1 MSDYATPGIEPMDCR
16 IRVSPDGR
24 TFNLGG
30 DDKAASLFLRDR
42 RGLPVDLVA
51 WREDAP
57 GEWWMREGDETPI
70 VGARQLA
77 GAEWVGFP
85 LSIYPTP
92 AAWAASGGDGVCVI
106 DWDMNLLH
114 LFDGLDL
121 DVGHLQLAT
130 ARSLAQRLRD
140 NFREYEPKIIEPDG
154 GYE

>member
-1 MSDYATPGIEPMDCR
+1 MTVGMPGIEPMDCR
-16 IRVSPDGR
+16 IQVSSDGR

-30 DDKAASLFLRDR
+30 DDKSSSLFVRDR
-42 RGLPVDLVA
+42 RGLPVDQVVWLA
-51 WREDAP
+51 GEPNHWWMLEGDAP
-57 GEWWMREGDETPI
+57 PI
-70 VGARQLA
+70 LGASQLA
-77 GAEWVGFP
+77 GAERVGFP

-92 AAWAASGGDGVCVI
+92 ATWAASNGDGVCVI

-140 NFREYEPKIIEPDG
+140 NFREYEPKIAGAG
-154 GYE
+154 GGLL

>member
-1 MSDYATPGIEPMDCR
+1 MINAAH
-16 IRVSPDGR
+16 IRVMPDGQHFR
-24 TFNLGG
+24 LDG
-30 DDKAASLFLRDR
+30 KAAATIMLVRDR
-42 RGLPVDLVA
+42 HGYPADLVA
-51 WREDAP
+51 WLA
-57 GEWWMREGDETPI
+57 GEPDHWWMREGDETPI
-70 VGARQLA
+70 LGASQLA

-140 NFREYEPKIIEPDG
+140 NFREYEPKIAGAG
-154 GYE
+154 GDLP

>member
-1 MSDYATPGIEPMDCR
+1 MTVGMPVIEPMDCR
-16 IRVSPDGR
+16 IRVFPDGR

-30 DDKAASLFLRDR
+30 DDKSSSLFLRDR

-70 VGARQLA
+70 LGAGQLA

-121 DVGHLQLAT
+121 DVGQLQLAT
-130 ARSLAQRLRD
+130 ARRLAQRLQD
-140 NFREYEPKIIEPDG
+140 NFRDHWPKIVGLETCR
-154 GYE
+154 E